1 MDDDA
6 ILLAFIQEAIRQGSY
21 FFTPH
26 ALTRHPV
33 VEGFTPSQALAAID
47 NGQIIERR

>member
-21 FFTPH
+21 FFVTV
-26 ALTRHPV
+26 TCTV
-33 VEGFTPSQALAAID
+33 GESGD
-47 NGQIIERR
+47 